1 MPNIAEMLG
10 NALLGNLTGGN
21 ADAPQTGV
29 TAVDTAPTETA
40 PANPPADAPAGAH
53 HAQPAD
59 APPNPE
65 TAPANPPA
73 ENPAP
78 AETPTQA
85 PPNVTLTQEQF
96 TALLAQAAQPAQTP
110 TQGVYTGNS
119 TPPENAANNA
129 AFDPA
134 NPTRL
139 DDVERMSSAQL
150 RALCSTPEG
159 RKTLE
164 RLQIEAGA

>member
-1 MPNIAEMLG
+1 MPNLAETIG
-10 NALLGNLTGGN
+10 NAILSFGRGD
-21 ADAPQTGV
+21 DAPQTGV

-40 PANPPADAPAGAH
+40 PANPPADAPAGVH

-85 PPNVTLTQEQF
+85 PNVTLTQEQF

-110 TQGVYTGNS
+110 NQGVYTGNS